1 MSHIRLE
8 YNHYEIWFFILR
20 EWFLGD
26 SFSRIQPRMTD
37 KSRNGLRNL

>member
-1 MSHIRLE
+1 MPHIRLE

-20 EWFLGD
+20 EWFLV
-26 SFSRIQPRMTD
+26 FSRIQPRMTD